1 MSHFSQ
7 TSVHNAD
14 KILNGAQDFLN
25 RFNKSK
31 KNNDSQITLINLISE
46 FNHYPIEE
54 KKKLAK
60 ALWIAGKASAITNSP
75 YNIGMSETVFQN
87 RKNEREYLNKVN
99 NCLKEAIINDFD
111 NKNISKLT
119 EEVKDTLIFL
129 DKLSISTQKRQNL
142 YEDFKNNFLSIDPKN
157 EILTKCFYTGLNNYN
172 QFTLKQTLAKFLI
185 NTNNDKSTLNN
196 ENGNDSTISPS
207 NNF

>member
-1 MSHFSQ
+1 MSHFCQ

-14 KILNGAQDFLN
+14 KILNGAHEFLN
-25 RFNKSK
+25 LFNKSK
-31 KNNDSQITLINLISE
+31 DKDRKITLINLISE
-46 FNHYPIEE
+46 FNQYPNEE

-99 NCLKEAIINDFD
+99 NCLKEAIVNSFD
-111 NKNISKLT
+111 NKSPSELT
-119 EEVKDTLIFL
+119 EEVKDTLILL
-129 DKLSISTQKRQNL
+129 DRLSISSQKRQNL
-142 YEDFKNNFLSIDPKN
+142 YDDFKNNFLSIAPEN

-172 QFTLKQTLAKFLI
+172 QFTLKQTLAKFSI
-185 NTNNDKSTLNN
+185 NINNEKSTL
-196 ENGNDSTISPS
+196 E
-207 NNF
+207 